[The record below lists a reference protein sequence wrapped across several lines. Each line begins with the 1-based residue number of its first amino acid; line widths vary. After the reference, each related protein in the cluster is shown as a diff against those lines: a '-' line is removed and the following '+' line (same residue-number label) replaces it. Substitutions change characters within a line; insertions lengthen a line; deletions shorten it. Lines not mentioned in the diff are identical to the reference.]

1 LSADLVAPTL
11 QPFTQLCGPLR
22 MMIGEVR
29 RLTEVFL
36 QIEKFE
42 AVVFVVFQQLPIARS
57 HSADGRRR

>member
-1 LSADLVAPTL
+1 
-11 QPFTQLCGPLR
+11 